1 MTAAAPLRVPVLM
14 YHEIADATLTPSVLA
29 VSPEVFADQLAF
41 LSDSGFNAI
50 TAGELSAIIADD
62 TGELPERPV
71 VLTFDD
77 GYGDF
82 YTQALPLLKQHGFT
96 ATVFQTT
103 GWVGKEDEAKRMLNW
118 RELAEIEQAGIEIGA
133 HTCTH
138 PQLDQL
144 PESLL
149 HEELYVSKSLLE
161 DNLGLKV
168 PGLAYPYGYS
178 STKVRR
184 VAREI
189 GYDYAYAVG
198 NALTTSAADKF
209 TLPRLTVRR
218 STAMN
223 EFSKMVSGQDTL
235 TMQRDRV
242 LTKGFTVV
250 RRARSTLRA
259 IRQSS

>member
-1 MTAAAPLRVPVLM
+1 MTAAARLRVPVLM
-14 YHEIADATLTPSVLA
+14 YHEIADATATSSGLA
-29 VSPEVFADQLAF
+29 VSPEVFADQLAH
-41 LSDSGFNAI
+41 LSDAGFHTI
-50 TAGELSAIIADD
+50 TAGELSAILAD
-62 TGELPERPV
+62 GVGKLPERPV

-82 YTQALPLLKQHGFT
+82 YSQALPLLTRHGFT
-96 ATVFQTT
+96 ATLFQTT
-103 GWVGKEDEAKRMLNW
+103 GWVGKEDVAKRMLNW
-118 RELAEIEQAGIEIGA
+118 RELAELEQAGIEIGA

-144 PESLL
+144 PEKEL

-178 STKVRR
+178 SAKVRR

-189 GYDYAYAVG
+189 GYEYGYSVG
-198 NALTTSAADKF
+198 NAITTNAAGKF
-209 TLPRLTVRR
+209 TFPRLTVRR
-218 STAMN
+218 TTSMD
-223 EFSKMVSGQDTL
+223 EFRAMVSGQDTL
-235 TMQRDRV
+235 TMRRDRV
-242 LTKGFTVV
+242 LTNGFTVV

-259 IRQSS
+259 MRRSA